1 PEFDVVFA
9 GDWKSY
15 GGPQKSMLEEIFAL
29 RQRGYKVAIMDLEA
43 GRFMKASDRTA
54 LNEPIQALIN
64 DGEVDQVL
72 YDEHAYTQLLI
83 LRYPPILQ
91 FFTHDVSKMHA
102 KCMVILANLTHSE
115 SDGTDIWYLDDVC
128 SKYAKSY
135 FGVHSVR

>member
-1 PEFDVVFA
+1 
-9 GDWKSY
+9 
-15 GGPQKSMLEEIFAL
+15 IFAL
-29 RQRGYKVAIMDLEA
+29 RQRGYKVAIMDMEA

-54 LNEPIQALIN
+54 LNEPIQALSN

-102 KCMVILANLTHSE
+102 KCMVILANQAPSE
-115 SDGTDIWYLDDVC
+115 SDGSDIRYIVADCHKTAQVAFDVTPVWIPQGPQIR
-128 SKYAKSY
+128 K
-135 FGVHSVR
+135 F